1 MNPGK
6 PIPRFI
12 TGLTGISNEM
22 VNAAPN
28 FGAIAGTV
36 FSFLKDCIF
45 VAHNVN
51 FDYSFVRKELEN
63 HGYILN
69 TNKLCSLRMSRRI
82 FPGYKHY
89 SLGNI
94 CSQLGIDVSDRHRA
108 MGDAYATVELFLR
121 LLKND
126 TQNEI
131 PKSLKKNSFDQTLP
145 PNLPKEQ
152 FENLPK
158 EAGVYYF
165 RDEHQ
170 KVIYVGKAINI
181 RKRVNS
187 HFTGNI
193 QTPQRQH
200 FLREIH
206 SITYELT
213 GSELIAL
220 LHESS
225 EIRRLWPKYNRA
237 QKKAEKSFGI
247 FSYTGQ
253 DGYERLAIDA
263 LSKSNN
269 APLIRYNT
277 FAEAHEN
284 LMSLIAQHALCF
296 TKTSIH
302 TTAESQQTCN
312 SDCACKKSAKLYNKR
327 ILKAKKS
334 LDEQQQS
341 FLIKAPGRAKTEQ
354 AYILVRKGQYC
365 GYGFT
370 QEPSPNIQNIFKII
384 QPAKHNPSAIT
395 AIQSFT
401 EKWVND
407 YQIESIDIL

>member
-1 MNPGK
+1 
-6 PIPRFI
+6 
-12 TGLTGISNEM
+12 M

-187 HFTGNI
+187 HFTGNV

-263 LSKSNN
+263 LSKLNSS
-269 APLIRYNT
+269 PLIRYNT
-277 FAEAHEN
+277 FAEAHET
-284 LMSLIAQHALCF
+284 LMSLILQHSLCF
-296 TKTSIH
+296 TKTSIQ
-302 TTAESQQTCN
+302 TTAESIQSCN
-312 SDCACKKSAKLYNKR
+312 PDCGCKKSAKLYNKR
-327 ILKAKKS
+327 ILKAKKN

-370 QEPSPNIQNIFKII
+370 KETSPNIQNIFKII
-384 QPAKHNPSAIT
+384 QPAKHNHSAIT
-395 AIQSFT
+395 AIQTFT
-401 EKWVND
+401 EKGVNE
-407 YQIESIDIL
+407 YQIEAIDNL

>member
-1 MNPGK
+1 
-6 PIPRFI
+6 
-12 TGLTGISNEM
+12 M

-187 HFTGNI
+187 HFTGNV

-200 FLREIH
+200 FLREIRNVLVFFFQQAASGVH
-206 SITYELT
+206 QTTARLQKPS
-213 GSELIAL
+213 GAL
-220 LHESS
+220 QNRRLLGRQLGNQLWVLPPL
-225 EIRRLWPKYNRA
+225 EIR
-237 QKKAEKSFGI
+237 
-247 FSYTGQ
+247 
-253 DGYERLAIDA
+253 
-263 LSKSNN
+263 
-269 APLIRYNT
+269 
-277 FAEAHEN
+277 
-284 LMSLIAQHALCF
+284 
-296 TKTSIH
+296 
-302 TTAESQQTCN
+302 
-312 SDCACKKSAKLYNKR
+312 
-327 ILKAKKS
+327 
-334 LDEQQQS
+334 
-341 FLIKAPGRAKTEQ
+341 
-354 AYILVRKGQYC
+354 
-365 GYGFT
+365 
-370 QEPSPNIQNIFKII
+370 
-384 QPAKHNPSAIT
+384 IT
-395 AIQSFT
+395 P
-401 EKWVND
+401 
-407 YQIESIDIL
+407 